1 MPQAETLPQSMV
13 DIKTIVLKP
22 RLDQGDIQLIGEKV
36 KPRLFAKFG
45 LKPKPDDIR
54 LLASETYFEPYLII
68 GGKYALDYCKKHVF
82 EVNVSEKTT
91 KVFVAGHEFKSEQTD
106 PKAKNRVI
114 KMTGEEYAHH
124 ERQTYFILDRMKRE
138 ISPEKLPISP
148 FDIQKENSNLNSNFK
163 SINIPDETQ
172 IEFLKTKIAK
182 KPDHVAEIIKEVFDI
197 TERTIAYYPMYQLTF
212 ENTKNQKDATI
223 TINGITGEIILSGTK
238 KLDVKTIVTFPI
250 STSTQPIE
258 TAAYQTAQTQTVVN
272 ISPAEGAT
280 DTIKNVSEE
289 DESSLQTISEA
300 EEATD
305 TIKNVS
311 EEDESSLQTIS
322 EAEEATDTIKNVS
335 EEDESSLQTI
345 SEAEET
351 TALGFPAKIS
361 GDVFTVGD
369 DVTAVVGDME
379 VPSGTTINKNIAV
392 KGALR
397 IGDNCRIHGKLE
409 VLKDITVGADT
420 VIDGDLISGGNV
432 FVGPRSLITGSVK
445 AAGVFEIEENA
456 VVEGVCTQTP
466 PPQ

>member
-22 RLDQGDIQLIGEKV
+22 RLDQGDIQLIGEKI

-68 GGKYALDYCKKHVF
+68 GGKYTLDYCKKHVF

-91 KVFVAGHEFKSEQTD
+91 KVFVAGHVFESEQTD

-322 EAEEATDTIKNVS
+322 EAEE
-335 EEDESSLQTI
+335 
-345 SEAEET
+345 T